1 MNHSYTNIDQLTT
14 CTTSVA
20 LGVFELLH
28 DYSKKYSEILDNPA
42 SFFTP
47 YTQASD
53 NSRALVQKEVNL
65 QSLRPRFPTLSTS
78 LFEHVFSEVWDY
90 LAEEG
95 IGVET
100 KALLWGNVLK
110 QASGQQFWNRLSIV
124 DQNGKT
130 CSLEDFQRQMINL
143 LITPSFRLKRKQSLE
158 CCKNFL
164 LPSLKR
170 FTLWKRPL
178 SARSTTNFS
187 KKSRWNPRRCLGNA
201 KRHRETNPLLF

>member
-1 MNHSYTNIDQLTT
+1 
-14 CTTSVA
+14 
-20 LGVFELLH
+20 
-28 DYSKKYSEILDNPA
+28 LDNPA

-110 QASGQQFWNRLSIV
+110 QASGQQFWNRLPIV

-143 LITPSFRLKRKQSLE
+143 HGGVFEEMS
-158 CCKNFL
+158 
-164 LPSLKR
+164 
-170 FTLWKRPL
+170 
-178 SARSTTNFS
+178 
-187 KKSRWNPRRCLGNA
+187 SRVTMNSVY
-201 KRHRETNPLLF
+201 